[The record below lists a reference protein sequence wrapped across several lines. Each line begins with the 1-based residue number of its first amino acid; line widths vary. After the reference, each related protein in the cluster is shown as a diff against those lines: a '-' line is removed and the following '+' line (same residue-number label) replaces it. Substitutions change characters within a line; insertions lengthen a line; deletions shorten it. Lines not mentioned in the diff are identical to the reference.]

1 MYRSRDATGISG
13 AGDDDRLI
21 VVLCG
26 PGGVGKGTVAHLL
39 IEKDPSLWLS
49 RSWTTR
55 PRRDGEPEDSYYF
68 VDKSEF
74 MSMADRGGFMEWAQ
88 FLGNLYGTPWPDS
101 LPTDSDIL
109 LEIDVQGAM
118 QVRERFADALVI
130 LLLAPSND
138 EQRRRLEG
146 RGDSEEHVELRIKED
161 GKEVASAKEFADATV
176 VNDSLDRVVGE
187 ISAII
192 SDRRISPSNQ

>member
-1 MYRSRDATGISG
+1 
-13 AGDDDRLI
+13 
-21 VVLCG
+21 
-26 PGGVGKGTVAHLL
+26 
-39 IEKDPSLWLS
+39 
-49 RSWTTR
+49 
-55 PRRDGEPEDSYYF
+55 
-68 VDKSEF
+68 